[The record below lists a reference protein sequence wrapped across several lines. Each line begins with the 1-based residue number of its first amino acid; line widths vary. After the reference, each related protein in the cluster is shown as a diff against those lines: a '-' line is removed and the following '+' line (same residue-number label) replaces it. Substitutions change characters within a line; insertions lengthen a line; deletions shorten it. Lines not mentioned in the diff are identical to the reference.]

1 MQGQGPSNV
10 ILPSVNYVF
19 TEHIIY
25 SFQILFLSLHGQDE
39 YSCAWD
45 VHYEAKTVR
54 KELGIEVVPVAIGEN
69 AFVHGF
75 KNIASMP
82 DRVVSCGVNEDPSK
96 LGDKLLRGNH
106 SIPYFVM
113 RTSVIH
119 KQCRRSGRADD
130 PTIHVQFCIGIYFQP
145 KLKVTAQ
152 LCLLVFWLYNR
163 ILRL

>member
-19 TEHIIY
+19 TEHVIY
-25 SFQILFLSLHGQDE
+25 SFQILFLLLHGQVE
-39 YSCAWD
+39 GYCPFS
-45 VHYEAKTVR
+45 VHDHAERVR
-54 KELGIEVVPVAIGEN
+54 KEQGLEVVPVYVAIGEN
-69 AFVHGF
+69 AFVGF
-75 KNIASMP
+75 EYIVSKP

-96 LGDKLLRGNH
+96 LGDELLRGNQ
-106 SIPYFVM
+106 SIAYFVM

-145 KLKVTAQ
+145 NLKVTAQ
-152 LCLLVFWLYNR
+152 LLYVSLYFGY
-163 ILRL
+163 IIEY